1 MVDDQSTMRKAS
13 FTGRGCSKAVPP
25 DQKLS
30 HTALAADVCFAF
42 LLVARWCNSVVQG
55 PTSVV
60 HGVIGKQSMN
70 TKTII
75 LFSVLLLLAL
85 SKPILLADVIV
96 MKSGQRVEGEVLK
109 VQKDTLFVDVGVDV
123 IRIPVDQIQERINQ
137 EPVKEEPT
145 KTENGIFL
153 TADLPERTVKELV
166 GKFGEGVVL
175 IQNPEGLGS
184 GFIINDRGYC
194 VTNYHVVEGQT
205 RVAVTI
211 FHQGK
216 NGDFERRAIRD
227 VKILALN
234 PYFDLALLEIPAQKD
249 MEFRP
254 VFIADDDT
262 HREGDTVFAIGSPL
276 GLERSVS
283 EGIVASRNR
292 NMDGIVYIQTTAQIN
307 PGNSGG
313 PLFNSKGQVVGVIN
327 MKLTFGEG
335 LGFAIPISYLK
346 HFLKNREAF
355 AFDRTNPNT
364 GFHYL
369 EPPRRM
375 NPKVAVEEQ
384 KTVEKTGDE
393 ASN

>member
-42 LLVARWCNSVVQG
+42 LLVRGGATAWSRGRRVSC
-55 PTSVV
+55 TEY
-60 HGVIGKQSMN
+60 IGKQSMN

-123 IRIPVDQIQERINQ
+123 IRIPVDQIQERISQ